1 MTKVTINDN
10 IKKEAIKYMSKGTIF
25 TYNNYYYMYINFDT
39 IIKLSDFTVWDI
51 NDFSEGEYII
61 CNAEIIIHR

>member
-1 MTKVTINDN
+1 MTKVTIDN
-10 IKKEAIKYMSKGTIF
+10 NVKKEDIESMSEGDVF

-39 IIKLSDFTVWDI
+39 IIRLSDFAVWDF
-51 NDFSEGEYII
+51 NDFPEGEYII